1 MAKVLFVQHDLM
13 EMLGVMS
20 ISSFVKTLG
29 HETGVFIP
37 GTEDEFLT
45 LLKRERP
52 DVLGFAC
59 STGLEDK
66 LLRFARVAHDIKPH
80 RPLVIFGGPHPTFYP
95 EIIDDPDVDVICRGQ
110 GEIAM
115 AELLRR
121 IDGGERLEG
130 IENLWMKNNG
140 TIEKNPQGK
149 LITNFDD
156 MPFPDRAIYQNYK
169 AIANNPTK
177 HFITLRECPFNCTF
191 CFNHAWK
198 EMHVNRPVYKNR
210 RPDRVI
216 EEIKAVQAKHSTKIV
231 LFWDGTF
238 NLNKKWLMSFL
249 ELYRREVGLPFR
261 CSLRA
266 DLVDE
271 ETIGALKESNCSWIK
286 LGVETGNQ
294 AYRNEILKKRLPDR
308 AFVKTSSLLHKWGIP
323 FSTSNLLGLPGE
335 SLNMAFETL
344 RLNIKLKPSYTFAY
358 TFLPY
363 PGTQLGQYAL
373 DEGYI
378 ETPKIRYEYADSFTG
393 VSLNLKDKEKIENL
407 QKFFALVTQIPV
419 LLSPVKFLIKLPPNR
434 LFVFVERVSRFL
446 FFWCRSANFPGLIP
460 GIKEFVFGFGFAL
473 KKASMRFA
481 KNTLD

>member
-20 ISSFVKTLG
+20 VSSYLKSQG

-37 GTEDEFLT
+37 GQEHEFLG
-45 LLKRERP
+45 LLNKEHP
-52 DVLGFAC
+52 DVVGFAC
-59 STGLEDK
+59 STGLEEK
-66 LLRFARVAHDIKPH
+66 LLRFARMARGMRAH

-95 EIIDDPDVDVICRGQ
+95 EIVEHPAVDMICRGQ
-110 GEIAM
+110 GEIPM
-115 AELLRR
+115 AELLNR
-121 IDGGERLEG
+121 IDRREPLKG
-130 IENLWMKNNG
+130 IQNLWIKRNG
-140 TIEKNPQGK
+140 RIEKNSQGM
-149 LITNFDD
+149 LITDFDD
-156 MPFPDRAIYQNYK
+156 FPFPDRELYRDHKI
-169 AIANNPTK
+169 IANNPTK
-177 HFITLRECPFNCTF
+177 HFITLRECPFDCTF

-198 EMHVNRPVYKNR
+198 DMHVNRPRYRNR
-210 RPDRVI
+210 CPEKVI
-216 EEIKAVQAKHSTKIV
+216 EEIKAVQARYPTKII

-249 ELYRREVGLPFR
+249 EYYRREVRLPFR

-266 DLVDE
+266 DLADE
-271 ETIGALKESNCSWIK
+271 ETIVALKEGNCSWVK

-294 AYRNEILKKRLPDR
+294 AYRNDVLKKRLTDE
-308 AFVKTSSLLHKWGIP
+308 AFIKTSALLRKWRIP

-335 SLNMAFETL
+335 NLEMALETL
-344 RLNIKLKPSYTFAY
+344 RLNVRLKPSYTFAY

-378 ETPKIRYEYADSFTG
+378 KTPRIRYEYADSFTG
-393 VSLNLKDKEKIENL
+393 ISLNLKDKDKIENL
-407 QKFFALVTQIPV
+407 QKFFALVTQIPI
-419 LLSPVKFLIKLPPNR
+419 LLPLVRLLIKLPPNR
-434 LFVFVERVSRFL
+434 YFVFVERISRFL

-460 GIKEFVFGFGFAL
+460 GMKEFFLGFGFHR
-473 KKASMRFA
+473 KKAYNKLV